1 MNVYYR
7 EIKVLWIIA
16 LLFTH
21 LAAMAQKDVNT
32 KAYQKKG
39 RGLEI
44 PLDPKVKK
52 GVLPNGFEYYI
63 LKNAEPKDRMVMYL
77 ANKVGSI
84 LETDRQQGL
93 AHFLEH
99 MNFNGTTHFPKNE
112 LVDYLQR
119 SGIRFGA
126 DLNAYTGFD
135 ETVYQLPLP
144 SNDPELLKQGLI
156 IMRDWAHGALLEDDE
171 IDQERGV
178 ILEEKRQRGGLSSR
192 LQEKTF
198 PMLTNNSRYAN
209 RLPIGTEEILK
220 NFKYSEIREFYKDW
234 YRPELQAL
242 IIVGDI
248 DEVAIEKEV
257 IRLFSD
263 LKNPSKAPKRN
274 YYTITLT
281 GKNQFLTFT
290 DEEITST
297 SLQISYKVPAF
308 RVMKST
314 DYKIALERG
323 LFTQLLNARLGELT
337 RKASTPFLSAGF
349 GSSELLGGLETN
361 SISITPKPGKLKE
374 SIYAVYE
381 AFEQVR
387 QYGFTDNELQR
398 AKTNYRTSLE
408 RSKAEESK
416 KRSQSYMEE
425 ILAYYL
431 KDQPAPGFDYIFPI
445 LLKNIETVSLQDIQ
459 RHAVMYTDTKNRD
472 MVLTAP
478 ENKAKELPNE
488 KQLLAWIDDA
498 TKVQPQSYQEDIV
511 GEDLVVD
518 LPAPAK
524 IVDRRQN
531 EGVGSRTILLDNG
544 VKVVMKPTD
553 FMNDEIQITSF
564 SPGGYSLYNL
574 EDFQSA
580 VNATSIVGSSGLG
593 PFDALQL
600 SRYLNGKSVSVSP
613 YINEIGEGIKASTVQ
628 KDVKTAFELI
638 HAFFYQTRLD
648 RELIEANLEK
658 SKIGLEN
665 RLNNVGTFFS
675 DSITRVLYN
684 NDPRKTGPSEEK
696 IKQINLDRALEIFKD
711 RFADASDF
719 TFVIVGNF
727 NLDEM
732 EQYAAQYLGTLPNL
746 GRKEQFVDNASYP
759 PAKGF
764 DLDIRKGKEEKAT
777 VAMAYLGDF
786 NYSDRNSML
795 MEALSSCI
803 NVKLLQRLRE
813 KESGV
818 YSINVSPSVSK
829 IPRERFGLNISFTTD
844 PQLVAK
850 LTEAAVDEIEKIRK
864 DGPDQVDVDKFIAEK
879 LLSNQ
884 QALVQNGFWL
894 SYLLSTEIDQKDP
907 LRVFSADERL
917 KSITKKELQ
926 QLADQYLSAE
936 RLFKFVLYPEV
947 P

>member
-1 MNVYYR
+1 MNFYYR
-7 EIKVLWIIA
+7 KIKTLGTIA
-16 LLFTH
+16 LLLTQ
-21 LAAMAQKDVNT
+21 LTVVAQRDVNT
-32 KAYQKKG
+32 KAYLKEEKV
-39 RGLEI
+39 LEI

-63 LKNAEPKDRMVMYL
+63 LRNVEPKDRMVMYL
-77 ANKVGSI
+77 ANKVGAI
-84 LETDRQQGL
+84 LETDKQQGL

-144 SNDPELLKQGLI
+144 SNDPELLKQGLV
-156 IMRDWAHGALLEDDE
+156 IMRDWAHGALLEEDE

-198 PMLTNNSRYAN
+198 PMLTNRSRYAN
-209 RLPIGTEEILK
+209 RLPIGTEEVLK
-220 NFKYSEIREFYKDW
+220 NFKYSEIREFYEDW
-234 YRPELQAL
+234 YRPDLQAL

-248 DEVAIEKEV
+248 DAEAIEKEV
-257 IRLFSD
+257 IRLFGD
-263 LKNPSKAPKRN
+263 LKNPAQAPQRK
-274 YYTITLT
+274 YYAIKLT

-308 RVMKST
+308 RVIKST
-314 DYKIALERG
+314 DYKTALERG

-337 RKASTPFLSAGF
+337 RKAGTPFLSAGF

-374 SIYAVYE
+374 SIFAVYE

-425 ILAYYL
+425 ILAFYL
-431 KDQPAPGFDYIFPI
+431 KGQPAPGFDYIFPI
-445 LLKNIETVSLQDIQ
+445 LLKNIEAVSLQDIQ
-459 RHAVMYTDTKNRD
+459 KHASMYADAKNRD
-472 MVLTAP
+472 MVLLAP
-478 ENKAKELPNE
+478 KNKANELPGE
-488 KQLLAWIDDA
+488 KQLLTWIDA
-498 TKVQPQSYQEDIV
+498 ASKVQPGAYQEEASADN
-511 GEDLVVD
+511 LVVD
-518 LPAPAK
+518 LPVPAS
-524 IVDRRQN
+524 IVERKLDD
-531 EGVGSRTILLDNG
+531 GIGSRTILLSNG
-544 VKVVMKPTD
+544 VKVIMKPTD

-564 SPGGYSLYNL
+564 SPGGYSLYDL

-593 PFDALQL
+593 PFNALQL
-600 SRYLNGKSVSVSP
+600 SRYLSGKSVSVSP

-628 KDVKTAFELI
+628 KDLKTTFELI

-665 RLNNVGTFFS
+665 RLNNAGTFFS
-675 DSITRVLYN
+675 DSIARVLYN
-684 NDPRKTGPSEEK
+684 NDPRKTGPTEDK
-696 IKQINLDRALEIFKD
+696 IDQINLDRALEIFKD

-727 NLDEM
+727 NPDEM
-732 EQYAAQYLGTLPNL
+732 EQYAAQYLGTLPNM

-764 DLDIRKGKEEKAT
+764 DLDIKKGKEEKAT

-786 NYSDRNSML
+786 EYSDRNSML
-795 MEALSSCI
+795 MEALSSCVNI
-803 NVKLLQRLRE
+803 KLLQRLRE

-818 YSINVSPSVSK
+818 YSISVSPSVSR

-844 PQLVAK
+844 PQLVHK
-850 LTEAAVDEIEKIRK
+850 LTEAAVEEIEKIRK
-864 DGPDQVDVDKFIAEK
+864 EGPEQADIDKFIAEK
-879 LLSNQ
+879 LLANQ
-884 QALVQNGFWL
+884 QALLQNGFWL

-917 KSITKKELQ
+917 KSVTKEELQ
-926 QLADQYLSAE
+926 QLAAQYLSAE
-936 RLFKFVLYPEV
+936 RLFKFVLYPEA